1 MKNKF
6 DELIDKIRKDTAEM
20 KKINNRLEEINQELY
35 NLRVEISILGNKT
48 KDRKLGREDI
58 LN

>member
-1 MKNKF
+1 MKDKF
-6 DELIDKIRKDTAEM
+6 DELLDKIRKDTAEM